1 MYEFTNAQGIHITST
16 EIRPM
21 THRWMG
27 NLQKSFHI
35 PYYPQI
41 SRGTNFRAEEVREN

>member
-1 MYEFTNAQGIHITST
+1 
-16 EIRPM
+16 
-21 THRWMG
+21 MG
-27 NLQKSFHI
+27 NTALVEYVVKFVMIHFIFCLVVSFLFILI